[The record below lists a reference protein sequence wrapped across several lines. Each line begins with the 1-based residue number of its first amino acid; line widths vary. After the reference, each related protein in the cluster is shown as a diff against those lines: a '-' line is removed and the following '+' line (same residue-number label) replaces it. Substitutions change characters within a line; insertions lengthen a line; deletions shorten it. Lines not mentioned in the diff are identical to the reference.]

1 MDKITALSEFLGC
14 DAAEVTESDIGIYS
28 YGDNEYLVL
37 TDVEAD
43 EKTRDY
49 MKLSVWAFRADW
61 LIPKFKKCFQDIT
74 IEIVEKMQREMC
86 EDANDILKG
95 MIDDFDFFVS
105 DSVLSDGRG
114 HFLACYDGD
123 ENEIGNFFVYR
134 VN

>member
-1 MDKITALSEFLGC
+1 MDKITALSEFLVC
-14 DAAEVTESDIGIYS
+14 DAAEVTENDIGIYN
-28 YGDNEYLVL
+28 YWDQEYLVL

-43 EKTRDY
+43 EKTRDCV
-49 MKLSVWAFRADW
+49 SETVWAFRADW
-61 LIPKFKKCFQDIT
+61 LISNFKECFQDIPV
-74 IEIVEKMQREMC
+74 EIVEKMQREMC

-114 HFLACYDGD
+114 NFLACYDGD